1 MSIQIGR
8 KYVIVNSFAGND
20 GKIVTVTGYAG
31 PPNFQGFSE
40 RTGARYYV
48 DAEMATTWDFTT
60 DHLGELQLKPI
71 DDDDS
76 QWESGSWEALK
87 GIWTPS
93 PAVTA

>member
-48 DAEMATTWDFTT
+48 DAEMTTTWDFTT
-60 DHLGELQLKPI
+60 NHLGERQLKPI
-71 DDDDS
+71 DDDS
-76 QWESGSWEALK
+76 QWEAGSWEALK